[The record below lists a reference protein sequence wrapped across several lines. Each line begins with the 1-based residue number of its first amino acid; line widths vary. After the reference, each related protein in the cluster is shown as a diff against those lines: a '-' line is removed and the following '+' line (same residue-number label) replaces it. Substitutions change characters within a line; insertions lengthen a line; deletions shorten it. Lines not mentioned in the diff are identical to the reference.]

1 MDFKE
6 EYKERKR
13 SLFFGLPLSFT
24 TYTLTEKKINIKKGL
39 LKTVED
45 DTLMYKVQDVTLV
58 RGLLER
64 IFGLGT
70 VICYSSDVTDSK
82 LMLTHIRNSSEVKE
96 FILQTAE
103 MERRKVR
110 TVHTMGLDASE
121 YSDYLETED
130 LQ

>member
-6 EYKERKR
+6 KYKERKR

-58 RGLLER
+58 RGLFER

-82 LMLTHIRNSSEVKE
+82 LLLTHIRNSSEVKE

-121 YSDYLETED
+121 YSDYVETED

>member
-24 TYTLTEKKINIKKGL
+24 TYTLTEKKINIKKGV

-58 RGLLER
+58 RGLIER

-70 VICYSSDVTDSK
+70 IICYSSDVTDSK

-121 YSDYLETED
+121 YSDYVETED

>member
-58 RGLLER
+58 RGLIER

-82 LMLTHIRNSSEVKE
+82 LMLVHIRNSSEVKE

-121 YSDYLETED
+121 YSDYVETED

>member
-1 MDFKE
+1 MDLKE

-58 RGLLER
+58 RGLFER

>member
-24 TYTLTEKKINIKKGL
+24 TYTLTEKKINIKKGF
-39 LKTVED
+39 LKTLED

-58 RGLLER
+58 RGLIER

-70 VICYSSDVTDSK
+70 IICYSSDVTDSK

-121 YSDYLETED
+121 YSDYVETED

>member
-24 TYTLTEKKINIKKGL
+24 TYTLTEKKINIKKGF

-58 RGLLER
+58 RGLIER

-70 VICYSSDVTDSK
+70 IIYSSDVTDSK

-121 YSDYLETED
+121 YSDYVETED

>member
-24 TYTLTEKKINIKKGL
+24 TYTLTEKKINIKKGF

-45 DTLMYKVQDVTLV
+45 DTLMYKIQDVTLV
-58 RGLLER
+58 RGLIER

-121 YSDYLETED
+121 YSDYVGPED

>member
-6 EYKERKR
+6 DYKERKR

-24 TYTLTEKKINIKKGL
+24 TYTLTEKKINIKKGF
-39 LKTVED
+39 LKTLED

-58 RGLLER
+58 RGLIER

-70 VICYSSDVTDSK
+70 IICYSSDVTDSK

-121 YSDYLETED
+121 YSDYVETED

>member
-58 RGLLER
+58 RGLIER

-82 LMLTHIRNSSEVKE
+82 LMLMHIRNSSEVKE

-121 YSDYLETED
+121 YSDYVETED

>member
-1 MDFKE
+1 MEFAD

-24 TYTLTEKKINIKKGL
+24 TYTVTEKKINIKKGL
-39 LKTVED
+39 LRVVED
-45 DTLMYKVQDVTLV
+45 DTLMYKVQDVKLV
-58 RGLLER
+58 RGLFER

-70 VICYSSDVTDSK
+70 VICYSSDITDSK
-82 LMLTHIRNSSEVKE
+82 LMLTHIRNSSEIKE
-96 FILQTAE
+96 YILETSE
-103 MERRKVR
+103 IERRKVR

-121 YSDYLETED
+121 ISDLGEMDD

>member
-58 RGLLER
+58 RGLFER

-82 LMLTHIRNSSEVKE
+82 LMLSHIRNSSEVKE

-121 YSDYLETED
+121 YSDYVETED

>member
-1 MDFKE
+1 MEFSG

-24 TYTLTEKKINIKKGL
+24 TYTVTAKKINIKKGL
-39 LKTVED
+39 LRVIED
-45 DTLMYKVQDVTLV
+45 DTLMYKVQDVKLV
-58 RGLLER
+58 RGLFER

-70 VICYSSDVTDSK
+70 VVCYSSDVTDSK
-82 LMLTHIRNSSEVKE
+82 LMLTHIRNSSEIKE
-96 FILQTAE
+96 YILETSE
-103 MERRKVR
+103 IERRKVR

-121 YSDYLETED
+121 ISDLGEIDD

>member
-6 EYKERKR
+6 KYKERKR

-58 RGLLER
+58 RGLFER

-121 YSDYLETED
+121 YSDYVETED

>member
-1 MDFKE
+1 MDFKQ

-58 RGLLER
+58 RGLIER

-121 YSDYLETED
+121 YSDYVETED

>member
-24 TYTLTEKKINIKKGL
+24 TYTLTEKKINIKKGF

-58 RGLLER
+58 RGLIER

>member
-1 MDFKE
+1 
-6 EYKERKR
+6 
-13 SLFFGLPLSFT
+13 
-24 TYTLTEKKINIKKGL
+24 
-39 LKTVED
+39 
-45 DTLMYKVQDVTLV
+45 MYKVQDVTLV
-58 RGLLER
+58 RGLIER

-70 VICYSSDVTDSK
+70 IICYSSDVTDSK

-121 YSDYLETED
+121 YSDYVETED

>member
-58 RGLLER
+58 RGLFER

-82 LMLTHIRNSSEVKE
+82 LMLTHIRNSSEVNE

-121 YSDYLETED
+121 YSDYVETED

>member
-24 TYTLTEKKINIKKGL
+24 TYTVTEKKINIKKGF
-39 LKTVED
+39 LKTLED

-58 RGLLER
+58 RGLIER

-70 VICYSSDVTDSK
+70 IICYSSDVTDSK
-82 LMLTHIRNSSEVKE
+82 LMLTHIRNSSAVKE

-110 TVHTMGLDASE
+110 TVHTMGLDASG
-121 YSDYLETED
+121 YSAYVDTED

>member
-45 DTLMYKVQDVTLV
+45 DTLMYKVQDVTLD
-58 RGLLER
+58 RGLFER

-121 YSDYLETED
+121 YSDYVETED

>member
-58 RGLLER
+58 RGLFER

>member
-58 RGLLER
+58 RGLFER

-82 LMLTHIRNSSEVKE
+82 LLLTHIRNSSEVKE

-121 YSDYLETED
+121 YSDYLENED

>member
-58 RGLLER
+58 RGLFER
-64 IFGLGT
+64 MFGLGT

-121 YSDYLETED
+121 YSDYVETED

>member
-24 TYTLTEKKINIKKGL
+24 TYTLTEKKINIKKGF

-58 RGLLER
+58 RGLIER

-70 VICYSSDVTDSK
+70 IICYSSDVTDSK
-82 LMLTHIRNSSEVKE
+82 LMLTHIRNSSEMKE

-121 YSDYLETED
+121 YSDYVETED

>member
-58 RGLLER
+58 RGLFER

-121 YSDYLETED
+121 YSDYLENED

>member
-58 RGLLER
+58 RGLFER

-121 YSDYLETED
+121 YSDYVETED